1 MRRTT
6 LIAMAAAGVL
16 AVGAAVVGQ
25 AWLREQAKKAAG
37 PGTATIVV
45 AARAL
50 TFGDKIGPNDVR
62 EVRWPAESVP
72 PQAFRTVADMRLEKE
87 PRAALHP
94 HAVNEPVL
102 ATRVTGPEQRA
113 VLSAIVT
120 PGMRAFA
127 IRVNDVVG
135 VGGFV
140 APDDR
145 VDVILVRAEDNA
157 RSTADAFR
165 SDLLMQNIRVLGID
179 QEADATES
187 QPRVARAVTLE
198 VTAEQSQILSL
209 AAQAGTITLA
219 LRNQGAVAEETTRTI
234 TLRDLRTANAGAGFQ
249 DIALRAEQPARPK
262 APRRERARPR
272 PATTAAP
279 SSDSVVVTRGDERSV
294 VQVAKE

>member
-1 MRRTT
+1 MRRAT
-6 LIAMAAAGVL
+6 LVALAVAIVL
-16 AVGAAVVGQ
+16 ALGAALTGR
-25 AWLREQAKKAAG
+25 AWLETQARKAAG
-37 PGTATIVV
+37 PGNATIVV

-50 TFGDKIGPNDVR
+50 TFGDKIGPADVR

-72 PQAFRTVADMRLEKE
+72 QHAFRTIASMNLDKE
-87 PRAALHP
+87 QRAALAP
-94 HAVNEPVL
+94 HTLNEPIL

-145 VDVILVRAEDNA
+145 VDVILTRAEDGA
-157 RSTADAFR
+157 RVAGDAFR
-165 SDLLMQNIRVLGID
+165 SDLLMQNVRVLGID
-179 QEADATES
+179 QEADATEN

-198 VTAEQSQILSL
+198 VTAEQTQILSL

-219 LRNQGAVAEETTRTI
+219 LRNQGAATEETSRTV
-234 TLRDLRTANAGAGFQ
+234 TLRDLKAQSGFQSIALVEEQPVRSRTTPQRRRAAPRTA
-249 DIALRAEQPARPK
+249 PSPV
-262 APRRERARPR
+262 
-272 PATTAAP
+272 TTN
-279 SSDSVVVTRGDERSV
+279 SVVVVRGADRQET
-294 VQVAKE
+294 VQVAKEQ